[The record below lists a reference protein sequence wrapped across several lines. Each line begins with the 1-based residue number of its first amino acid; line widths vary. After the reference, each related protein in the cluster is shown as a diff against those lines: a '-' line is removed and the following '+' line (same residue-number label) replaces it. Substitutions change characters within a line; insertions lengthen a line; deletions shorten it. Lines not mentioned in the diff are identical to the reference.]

1 MHDVVLQR
9 KKTSRE
15 VQASPVRGQNG
26 VRSSG
31 CFQVLRNEIGDTTTT
46 TTTTTTTNDNNNN
59 NKNNNNNSR
68 MHFVLLLHSPLV
80 PPVTRCQRQQHQR

>member
-1 MHDVVLQR
+1 M
-9 KKTSRE
+9 SRC
-15 VQASPVRGQNG
+15 VRYQY
-26 VRSSG
+26 RATPYISA
-31 CFQVLRNEIGDTTTT
+31 RHRIGNFYVSDIVPGIKSE
-46 TTTTTTTNDNNNN
+46 NRVSRYNNNN